1 MERLPAVS
9 LCRFGFEVVPDADGV
24 RQRPA
29 DQDAK
34 PDARDP
40 QRRSREQMCWMKRPM
55 ERVMKNEAPG
65 TTDRKSTRLNSSHV
79 KRSRMPSSA

>member
-29 DQDAK
+29 DRDAE

-40 QRRSREQMCWMKRPM
+40 QRRSREQMCWMKSPM

-65 TTDRKSTRLNSSHV
+65 TTE
-79 KRSRMPSSA
+79 

>member
-29 DQDAK
+29 DRDAE

-40 QRRSREQMCWMKRPM
+40 QRRSREQIGQRHTGAQ
-55 ERVMKNEAPG
+55 RSNSQD
-65 TTDRKSTRLNSSHV
+65 DRHHAV
-79 KRSRMPSSA
+79 CQGQRSADGFFHFGS